1 MAKQYLIFT
10 LPSCSK
16 CPGVKK
22 YMEGQG
28 MEGREINASSEEGLE
43 KAQEHNVMST
53 PTVIIFNEAG
63 EELCRGGSI
72 EELQKCLSK

>member
-1 MAKQYLIFT
+1 MAKQYLVFT
-10 LPSCSK
+10 LPTCSK

-22 YMEGQG
+22 FMESQNMVGK
-28 MEGREINASSEEGLE
+28 EINAASADGLE